1 MSAPSASGLPA
12 VTDRP
17 SAFSIEPAP
26 LLKAPGVQVRGEVDL
41 GTAPALTAALD
52 TAIRASL
59 GAFVIDLGDVT
70 FLDSSGMNVLLRAR
84 ASLGREDRDLVIVCP
99 PGAPRRIFELT
110 GIADLFAMFDSR
122 EEAATALQPV
132 RR

>member
-17 SAFSIEPAP
+17 PAFSIESAP
-26 LLKAPGVQVRGEVDL
+26 LRGAPGVRVRGEVDL
-41 GTAPALTAALD
+41 GTAPSLTTALD
-52 TAIRASL
+52 TSIRGSR

-70 FLDSSGMNVLLRAR
+70 FLDSSGVNVLLRAR

-99 PGAPRRIFELT
+99 SGAPRRIFELT
-110 GIADLFAMFDSR
+110 GIADLFALFDSR
-122 EEAATALQPV
+122 EEAATALQPA
-132 RR
+132 R